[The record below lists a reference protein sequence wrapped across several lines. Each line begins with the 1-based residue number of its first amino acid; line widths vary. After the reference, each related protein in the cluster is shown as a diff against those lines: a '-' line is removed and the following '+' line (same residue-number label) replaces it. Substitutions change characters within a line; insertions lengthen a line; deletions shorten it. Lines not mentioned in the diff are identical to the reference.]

1 MKTILMNASAIAVSL
16 CLITAVSCKKETLK
30 SQSKTK
36 GSVSIQ
42 LFQDEKM
49 LETNSSLKS
58 ANVNDF
64 AVEIYDKSNN
74 LLKSFNKLSS
84 VPGSIELDKGEYYV
98 TAFSTNSTKAAFD
111 NPTYFGQSDHFV
123 IAGGDTKSAS
133 IKCYISNVKVSIVY
147 SDTVKSKFYDYN
159 VMVYNQTDTLLYG
172 KDDKRNGYFPA
183 GNLSV
188 EAHLYYKKIDGTIDE
203 KVLHGSIVSAKA
215 MKHYQLEVD
224 ASILKGTSSIQ
235 VTANDSTVT
244 EIVKI
249 TEQTTVI
256 APKTVA
262 ELVAGNLLLTEV
274 MADPDKI
281 SDTYGE
287 WIEIYNNATFP
298 ININGLIVKV
308 GTKSYSV
315 TVNHEMQAGEYVFLC
330 KDAQGGA
337 GALVYYGSALSLV
350 NTSGSVQ
357 LLSSDGVTE
366 IASMTYTTTTTGASL
381 SLDPTKMTYTLA
393 KDPSSWCTA
402 TQAYSTGDKGTPGLV
417 NSACN

>member
-1 MKTILMNASAIAVSL
+1 MKPILMNVSAIAVSL
-16 CLITAVSCKKETLK
+16 CLIVAVSCKKESLK

-36 GSVSIQ
+36 GYVSIQ

-49 LETNSSLKS
+49 LETNSSLKVT
-58 ANVNDF
+58 NVNEF
-64 AVEIYDKSNN
+64 AVEIYDKNNN
-74 LLKSFNKLSS
+74 LLKSYNKLSS
-84 VPGSIELDKGEYYV
+84 VPSSIELDKGEYYV
-98 TAFSTNSTKAAFD
+98 TAFSTNTTKATFD
-111 NPTYFGQSDHFV
+111 NPTYFGQSNHFV
-123 IAGGDTKSAS
+123 IAGGDSQLAS

-159 VMVYNQTDTLLYG
+159 VLVYNQTDTLLYG
-172 KDDKRNGYFPA
+172 KDDKREGYFPA

-188 EAHLYYKKIDGTIDE
+188 EAHLFYKKIDGTTDE

-235 VTANDSTVT
+235 VTAIDSTAT

-249 TEQTTVI
+249 TDSTIVVTS
-256 APKTVA
+256 KTVA

-274 MADPDKI
+274 MADPDII

-308 GTKSYSV
+308 GIKSYSV
-315 TVNHEMQAGEYVFLC
+315 TVNHEMQAGDYVFLC

-350 NTSGSVQ
+350 NTTGSIQ
-357 LLSSDGVTE
+357 LLSGDGVTE
-366 IASMTYTTTTTGASL
+366 IASMSYATTTTGASL

-402 TQAYSTGDKGTPGLV
+402 TQVYSTGDKGTPGLV